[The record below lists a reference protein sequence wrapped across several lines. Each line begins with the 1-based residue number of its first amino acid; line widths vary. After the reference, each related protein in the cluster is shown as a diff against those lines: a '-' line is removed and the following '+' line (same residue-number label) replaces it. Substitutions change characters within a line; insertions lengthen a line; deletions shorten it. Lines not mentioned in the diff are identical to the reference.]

1 MQNHARCKRT
11 SHNRV
16 PGRAPCGNLPGLG
29 GLMSSYW
36 MQGLLNLVYGIAILW
51 LDGRFVTSR
60 RNPKNNFV
68 WVLNFTMVQVLGAGS
83 PKAKTTHPIAHQI
96 ACVMEESMVTPAS
109 KDEVINSH
117 NLVSHNLS
125 TGLHNADHAACAQ
138 FISRSFCMELLIRW
152 IQFSSSGASIFL
164 LVFCLFAVRT

>member
-11 SHNRV
+11 SHNSV
-16 PGRAPCGNLPGLG
+16 PGRAPCGNPPGLG
-29 GLMSSYW
+29 GLVSSYS
-36 MQGLLNLVYGIAILW
+36 MQGMLYLAYKPAILS

-60 RNPKNNFV
+60 TNPKNNFV
-68 WVLNFTMVQVLGAGS
+68 RFLNFTMVQVLGAGS
-83 PKAKTTHPIAHQI
+83 PKAKTTHPIARQI
-96 ACVMEESMVTPAS
+96 ACVMEESMVAPAS

-138 FISRSFCMELLIRW
+138 FRSRSFCMEPLVHE
-152 IQFSSSGASIFL
+152 SSFHHLGPACSCLFTVFL
-164 LVFCLFAVRT
+164 L